1 MTDDNNDMHNDT
13 LPDNADNDTLPD
25 NVVSIFTGRK
35 SEQLSLAEI
44 ERRNAENKERMRQ
57 QRTRDNQGII
67 RSYRLIKR

>member
-44 ERRNAENKERMRQ
+44 ERRNAENKERMRLE
-57 QRTRDNQGII
+57 RLKANHNVI
-67 RSYRLIKR
+67 RSYRLKR